1 MVSIT
6 LDGSDYDHILD
17 VTFTESEAVSLP
29 EWINDATP
37 DLDTDIWNR
46 KPLIV
51 KYILRVTNAEKW
63 TLDQIL
69 AGHAIIKLTDNTY
82 GISNQDV
89 WMTDIDVTWAGDINW
104 ANPWEI
110 EITLVVKV

>member
-6 LDGSDYDHILD
+6 LDGNDYDHILD
-17 VTFTESEAVSLP
+17 VVFMESETVSLP

-37 DLDTDIWNR
+37 DIDTNVWNK

-51 KYILRVTNAEKW
+51 KYILRVNNAEKW
-63 TLDQIL
+63 VLDQIL
-69 AGHAIIKLTDNTY
+69 TGHAIIKLTDNTY

-89 WMTDIDVTWAGDINW
+89 WMIDIEAIWAGDINW
-104 ANPWEI
+104 TDPWEI
-110 EITLVVKV
+110 EITLLMKV